1 MAEEILLSKEAETS
15 ITQRELDAYRM
26 EVSRRLPPLS
36 PSTAAGLYALFL
48 RGISCDE
55 ISRINPGFNLGIII
69 RARIENDWDSQK
81 ALYTKQLLEGVRER
95 VKQVELEAV
104 EYAIHRMSAEHKLKG
119 DRLKKF
125 LQSGDPADLQ
135 GLEVELMGT
144 KGYKEAIENLLK
156 ITGQG
161 PANKQQVSGDIF
173 HHHVVDPALV
183 EQPKVL
189 PPAPADTADFIKQF
203 KEKTGKAK

>member
-1 MAEEILLSKEAETS
+1 MGEELLLSKEAETS

-26 EVSRRLPPLS
+26 EVSRHLPPLS

-48 RGISCDE
+48 RGNSCDE
-55 ISRINPGFNLGIII
+55 IARLNPGFNLGIII

-81 ALYTKQLLEGVRER
+81 ALYIKQLLEGVRER
-95 VKQVELEAV
+95 VKQAELEAV
-104 EYAIHRMSAEHKLKG
+104 EYSIHRIAAEHKLKG
-119 DRLKKF
+119 DKLKKY
-125 LQSGDPADLQ
+125 LQTGDPTDLH

-156 ITGQG
+156 ITGQA

-183 EQPKVL
+183 EEPKVL
-189 PPAPADTADFIKQF
+189 PPTPADTASFMKQF
-203 KEKTGKAK
+203 KEKTGKK